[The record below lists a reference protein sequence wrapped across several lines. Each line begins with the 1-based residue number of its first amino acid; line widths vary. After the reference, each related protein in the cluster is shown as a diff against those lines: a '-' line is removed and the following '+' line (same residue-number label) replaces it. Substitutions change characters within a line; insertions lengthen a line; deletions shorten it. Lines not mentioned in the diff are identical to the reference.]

1 VAQDVGPEFK
11 PQYWGGK
18 KKRKEKKR
26 KICGKSLNLLKAK
39 LFLFFFFFFS
49 WVGMVGH
56 ASNSSIQE
64 AKAGGS

>member
-1 VAQDVGPEFK
+1 MWKITEFVK
-11 PQYWGGK
+11 GK
-18 KKRKEKKR
+18 TF
-26 KICGKSLNLLKAK
+26 S
-39 LFLFFFFFFS
+39 FLFFFFS